1 MMNSG
6 SFNSSNGLYFQ
17 NTGFEKLHQKK
28 YKSDFHRVY
37 ARLQTRIH
45 FRWANFELQ
54 VYVHVTKRLSD
65 WAMNIAL
72 EVRAFILKIK
82 FMNLMDNRIV
92 YNKSVEWIALDWP
105 RIARYI
111 FYALSKPTL
120 TLADLYVAI

>member
-1 MMNSG
+1 MKTG
-6 SFNSSNGLYFQ
+6 SFNSSNGLYFR
-17 NTGFEKLHQKK
+17 NTGFEKLNQKK

-45 FRWANFELQ
+45 FCWANFELQ
-54 VYVHVTKRLSD
+54 VYAHVTKRLSD

-72 EVRAFILKIK
+72 EIGEFVLKIK

-92 YNKSVEWIALDWP
+92 DNKSVEWIALGWP